1 MPYTVVAG
9 ERLFYALVEG
19 DPTRKR
25 NLILVHGAG
34 GDHTHWPAEL
44 RRIPGINV
52 YALDLPGHGRSDGQ
66 GRTSVANYADGVHL
80 FAQTLRLERASV
92 VGHSMGGAIAQ
103 ILALRQPS
111 WLDRVVLVG
120 TGARLRV
127 HTLILEG
134 LRRASTGDLPP
145 RASRST
151 LEATIDTICEWA
163 YGPSINQQILRKGR
177 QQLLG
182 VDPTVIY
189 RDYKACNSFDVMD
202 HVTGIK
208 FPTLIIVG
216 SVDRMTPPKY
226 GQYLHNQISGS
237 QLVEI
242 KNGGHM
248 MAIEKP
254 TEVAQA
260 VTRFLK
266 AL

>member
-1 MPYTVVAG
+1 MPYTMVAG
-9 ERLFYALVEG
+9 ERLFYALAEG
-19 DPTRKR
+19 DPTHKR

-52 YALDLPGHGRSDGQ
+52 YALDLPGHGRSGGQ
-66 GRTSVANYADGVHL
+66 GRTSVADYADGVHL

-103 ILALRQPS
+103 ILALRQPT
-111 WLDRVVLVG
+111 WLDRVVLIG

-127 HTLILEG
+127 HNLILEG
-134 LRRASTGDLPP
+134 LQLASNQDLSPG
-145 RASRST
+145 ASKSAF
-151 LEATIDTICEWA
+151 EATIDTISQWG
-163 YGPSINQQILRKGR
+163 YGPSINQQIKRKGR

-182 VDPTVIY
+182 VDPTVMC
-189 RDYKACNSFDVMD
+189 RDYKACNNFDVMD
-202 HVTGIK
+202 RVTGIK
-208 FPTLIIVG
+208 LRTLVIVG
-216 SVDRMTPPKY
+216 SADQMTPPKY
-226 GQYLHNQISGS
+226 GQYLHSQIPGS

-242 KNGGHM
+242 KDGGHM

-254 TEVAQA
+254 TEVARA

>member
-1 MPYTVVAG
+1 MPYTLVAG

-44 RRIPGINV
+44 RRLPGINV
-52 YALDLPGHGRSDGQ
+52 YALDLPGHGRSGGQ
-66 GRTSVANYADGVHL
+66 GRTSVADYANGVHL
-80 FAQTLRLERASV
+80 FAQTLKLEPASV

-103 ILALRQPS
+103 TLALRQS
-111 WLDRVVLVG
+111 TWLDRVVLIG
-120 TGARLRV
+120 AGARLRV

-134 LRRASTGDLPP
+134 LRLASTGNL
-145 RASRST
+145 ST
-151 LEATIDTICEWA
+151 GTSKTNFETTIDTICQWA
-163 YGPSINQQILRKGR
+163 YGPSTNHQILRKGR

-189 RDYKACNSFDVMD
+189 GDYSACNNFDVMD
-202 HVTGIK
+202 QVTGIK
-208 FPTLIIVG
+208 LPTLIIVG
-216 SVDRMTPPKY
+216 SADQMTPPKY
-226 GQYLHNQISGS
+226 GQYLHDQISGS

-242 KNGGHM
+242 KDGGHM

-260 VTRFLK
+260 VTRFLE
-266 AL
+266 AR